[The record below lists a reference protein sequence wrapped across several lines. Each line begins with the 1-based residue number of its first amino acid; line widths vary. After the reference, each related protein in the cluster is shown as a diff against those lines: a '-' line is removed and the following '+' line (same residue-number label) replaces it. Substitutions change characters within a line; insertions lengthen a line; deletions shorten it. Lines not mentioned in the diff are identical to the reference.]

1 MADGVKRIPVR
12 EGRIRGTLFLPP
24 GEGPFPGRYSFIIHI
39 QFVIAELVCPTGF
52 LEASSH

>member
-1 MADGVKRIPVR
+1 MADGVKRIPVG

-24 GEGPFPGRYSFIIHI
+24 GEGPFPGRYSFIIHN
-39 QFVIAELVCPTGF
+39 FVIAVLVCPTGL

>member
-24 GEGPFPGRYSFIIHI
+24 GEGPFPGRYSFIIYS
-39 QFVIAELVCPTGF
+39 FVIAELVCRTSF